1 MKTLE
6 LTTWERTQ
14 LMACVPERGTTSDM
28 RKYMRILNVLELTQ
42 EERDEVG
49 WTESLVIQDGKPAI
63 NPQTGIP
70 LINITVQKPEL
81 AFKLSLEDAD
91 FGNLM
96 ALVDTRETWAIRGP
110 DGKRTEVLLDKLKE
124 ASDE

>member
-14 LMACVPERGTTSDM
+14 LVACVPERGTTSDM

-49 WTESLVIQDGKPAI
+49 WAAALAVQNGKPVV
-63 NPQTGIP
+63 NPRSGTP
-70 LINITVQKPEL
+70 LINVTWKKPEL
-81 AFKLSLEDAD
+81 TFKLSLEDAD

-96 ALVDTRETWAIRGP
+96 ALVDTRETWAIKGQE
-110 DGKRTEVLLDKLKE
+110 GKLAEALLDKLKE
-124 ASDE
+124 TSNE